1 MLKKLDKYML
11 KGFIAPLIVT
21 FFIALFVLIM
31 QFLWTYID
39 DIVGKGV
46 GMILLMELISYLSV
60 SLFPMAL
67 PIAVLISSVMIMGNM
82 SERYELASF
91 KSAGVPLL
99 RVMLPLIFFATGIA
113 FFSFLCSNYFIPVA
127 NLQFKSRLYDIRKQ
141 KPTLNLEQGVFN
153 EDFQNFVIHIGKKE
167 ADNKTI
173 HDVIIYDHVSNQSR
187 FNMIT
192 ARRGEMFNTEDRKY
206 FVMNLFDG
214 HQYQET
220 KSNTTKKGKTYPFV
234 RTNFKEWTKIF
245 DLSEFDLKETDTRLF
260 KSHESMLSSMQLMAA
275 IDSLD
280 VKSEKQKDGMLK
292 LMNQTVHARR
302 PPVKVKTTIDHKLNS
317 KYKNK
322 KPSKRPSFTSSK
334 YNKGR
339 IYEQKIDQPIEEYDS
354 FLALFSKTDQNKL
367 LSKVQTNIRSL
378 QGKAKSTNRSLERN
392 ALKRAKYVFELH
404 SKLGM
409 SVVCIIFLFI
419 GAPMGAIVRKGG
431 FGYPILIAIIFFMVF
446 MVLTIFSEKMSE
458 GFFIHPIL
466 AAWLPC
472 LVLIPIGAILTYR
485 AMNDKVV
492 LNTNGLS
499 NFAKKIGSIFTRN
512 KKSPLAES

>member
-1 MLKKLDKYML
+1 MI

-46 GMILLMELISYLSV
+46 GMIILMELISYLSV

-99 RVMLPLIFFATGIA
+99 RVMAPLILFATGIA
-113 FFSFLCSNYFIPVA
+113 IFSFLCSNYFIPVA

-153 EDFQNFVIHIGKKE
+153 EDFQNIIIHIGKKE

-173 HDVIIYDHVSNQSR
+173 HDVLIYDHLNNQNR
-187 FNMIT
+187 LNMIT

-220 KSNTTKKGKTYPFV
+220 KSTQTKKGKTYPFV

-245 DLSEFDLKETDTRLF
+245 DLSEFEMKNTDTRLF
-260 KSHESMLSSMQLMAA
+260 KSHESMLSSSQLIEA
-275 IDSLD
+275 INSLD
-280 VKSEKQKDGMLK
+280 VKMDLTRENMLT
-292 LMNQTVHARR
+292 LMNQTIHSRK
-302 PPVKVKTTIDHKLNS
+302 PIKTLDEKKED
-317 KYKNK
+317 KYLK
-322 KPSKRPSFTSSK
+322 KSTSRSGK

-339 IYEQKIDQPIEEYDS
+339 LYEQKIDQPLESYGS
-354 FLALFSKTDQNKL
+354 FLELFNKVDQGKL
-367 LSKVQTNIRSL
+367 LSKVQTNMRSV
-378 QGKAKSTNRSLERN
+378 QGKSKSTLRSLERDK
-392 ALKRAKYVFELH
+392 LKRAKYVFELH
-404 SKLGM
+404 SKLGL

-431 FGYPILIAIIFFMVF
+431 FGYPILIAIIFFMIF
-446 MVLTIFSEKMSE
+446 MVLMIFSEKMSE
-458 GFFIHPIL
+458 GFFLPPIFS
-466 AAWLPC
+466 AWLPC
-472 LVLIPIGAILTYR
+472 LVMTPIGIILTYR
-485 AMNDKVV
+485 AMHDKVM

-499 NFAKKIGSIFTRN
+499 NFFNKIKDFFSRN
-512 KKSPLAES
+512 KTETLSQT

>member
-1 MLKKLDKYML
+1 MM
-11 KGFIAPLIVT
+11 KGFIPPMIIT

-46 GMILLMELISYLSV
+46 SMIILLELISYLSV

-99 RVMLPLIFFATGIA
+99 RMMLPLFFFAIGVSI
-113 FFSFLCSNYFIPVA
+113 FSFLCSNYFGPVA

-153 EDFQNFVIHIGKKE
+153 EDFKNFVIHIGKKE
-167 ADNKTI
+167 DDNKTI
-173 HDVIIYDHVSNQSR
+173 HDVIIYDHENNHNR

-192 ARRGEMFNTEDRKY
+192 AKRGEMFNTDDRKY
-206 FVMNLFDG
+206 FVMNLFEG

-220 KSNTTKKGKTYPFV
+220 KSNQTKEGKTYPFV
-234 RTNFKEWTKIF
+234 RTEFKEWTKIF
-245 DLSEFDLKETDTRLF
+245 DLSEFDLKDTDKRLF
-260 KSHESMLSSMQLMAA
+260 KSHESMLSSSQLVAA

-280 VKSEKQKDGMLK
+280 VKMDSSKDNLLT
-292 LMNQTVHARR
+292 LMNQTIHARK
-302 PPVKVKTTIDHKLNS
+302 PEKVDDT
-317 KYKNK
+317 KNK
-322 KPSKRPSFTSSK
+322 KPKKKKKSSAASKKFRYARAKF
-334 YNKGR
+334 
-339 IYEQKIDQPIEEYDS
+339 YEQKLDKPLASYDS
-354 FLALFSKTDQNKL
+354 FLELFTTVDQGKM
-367 LSKVQTNIRSL
+367 LSKIQTNMRSI
-378 QGKAKSTNRSLERN
+378 QGKAKSTTRSIDRDK
-392 ALKRAKYVFELH
+392 LKRAKYVFELH

-409 SVVCIIFLFI
+409 AAICIIFLFI

-446 MVLTIFSEKMSE
+446 MVLAIFSEKMSE
-458 GFFIHPIL
+458 GFFLPTIL

-472 LVLIPIGAILTYR
+472 LIMIPIGGILTYR

-492 LNTNGLS
+492 LNSNGLS
-499 NFAKKIGSIFTRN
+499 NFFKKIGSVFTR
-512 KKSPLAES
+512 KKQAMSE

>member
-1 MLKKLDKYML
+1 ML

-46 GMILLMELISYLSV
+46 GMIILIELISYLSV

-153 EDFQNFVIHIGKKE
+153 EDFQNFIIHIGKKE
-167 ADNKTI
+167 EDNKTI
-173 HDVIIYDHVSNQSR
+173 HDVIIYDHVTNQNR

-192 ARRGEMFNTEDRKY
+192 AKRGEMFNTEDRKY

-220 KSNTTKKGKTYPFV
+220 KSNHTKKGKTYPFV

-245 DLSEFDLKETDTRLF
+245 DLSEFDMKDTDKNLF
-260 KSHESMLSSMQLMAA
+260 KSHESMLSSSQLMAA

-280 VKSEKQKDGMLK
+280 VKMERSRNGMLQ
-292 LMNQTVHARR
+292 LMNQTIHVRKPR
-302 PPVKVKTTIDHKLNS
+302 KVTDTKGK
-317 KYKNK
+317 KK
-322 KPSKRPSFTSSK
+322 KPKKLPSGAGK

-339 IYEQKIDQPIEEYDS
+339 MYNQQIDEALESYNS
-354 FLALFSKTDQNKL
+354 FLELFSTADQDKL
-367 LSKVQTNIRSL
+367 LSKVQTNMRSV
-378 QGKAKSTNRSLERN
+378 QGKAKSTTRSLERHK
-392 ALKRAKYVFELH
+392 LKRAKYVFELH

-458 GFFIHPIL
+458 GFFMHPIL

-472 LVLIPIGAILTYR
+472 LVLIPIGGILTYR

-492 LNTNGLS
+492 LNTNGVS
-499 NFAKKIGSIFTRN
+499 NFFKKIVAKFSKN
-512 KKSPLAES
+512 KNTPLTES